1 MNKIQMYQFNPS
13 NSTILCEIMKRNKS
27 DKGSEDYMNNWH
39 NYTTFYDMIFKH
51 LRYKD
56 IRPFELGL
64 GSNNIN
70 IICNMGKDGRPCASL
85 YGWCEY
91 FPFAQIYGADIDKDI
106 LSNNNRFK
114 TYYCDQTNPDD
125 INNMWNI
132 DELKDNFDIIIDDGY
147 HNFEANLC
155 FFENSIHKLK
165 NDGYYIIEDVNV
177 NTCNQ
182 FASIIDELNSKYNCQ
197 CKLFKLNS
205 SVNNWDNNLLVV
217 RKN

>member
-56 IRPFELGL
+56 IRLFELGL

-70 IICNMGKDGRPCASL
+70 IISNMGKDGRPCASL

-155 FFENSIHKLK
+155 F
-165 NDGYYIIEDVNV
+165 
-177 NTCNQ
+177 
-182 FASIIDELNSKYNCQ
+182 
-197 CKLFKLNS
+197 
-205 SVNNWDNNLLVV
+205 
-217 RKN
+217 